1 MWFSE
6 IRPFLIQRLTSKL
19 AKASGVQRFVEE
31 QLTLF
36 LDAVQISI
44 ETGEP
49 AWLDP
54 ILEEW
59 VRQHTEA
66 DGLSIAQD
74 VHTLLNDITL
84 ETATLIHESY
94 PENDINFTQTL
105 LPILLYAQQKVF
117 QSILARVNDE
127 HQKKAVNIQN
137 MLDRLEKSKSN
148 FISIAG
154 HELKTPLTL
163 LEGYTTMF
171 DEALRRD
178 ERIQDYRQYIVG
190 IKKGASR
197 LKQIVQDMIDVSLI
211 DSRMLLL
218 NFQPCS
224 INNLIRVV
232 VQDIKQGIPDRN
244 LELRFQPIE
253 ETQEPIYLDE
263 IRISQAIKN
272 VIENAVKF
280 TPDGG
285 VITISGR
292 RLPGFIEIT
301 VTDSGIGIDPE
312 DQLIIFE
319 KFSQLGNA
327 SLHSTS
333 KSKFKGGGAGL
344 GLPIAKGIVEAH
356 GGTVWVE
363 SEGYNEVTY
372 PGSIFH
378 LMIPEYRNPPI
389 INKSANKPNIG
400 IEENN

>member
-6 IRPFLIQRLTSKL
+6 IRPFLIQRLTAKL

-31 QLTLF
+31 QLSLF

-66 DGLSIAQD
+66 DGLQIAKD

-127 HQKKAVNIQN
+127 HQKKAINIQN

-178 ERIQDYRQYIVG
+178 ERIQDYRQYIIG

-224 INNLIRVV
+224 INNLIKVV

-244 LELRFQPIE
+244 LELHFQPIE

-292 RLPGFIEIT
+292 KLPGFIEIT

-363 SEGYNEVTY
+363 SDGYNEVTC

-389 INKSANKPNIG
+389 INKSATKPNIG